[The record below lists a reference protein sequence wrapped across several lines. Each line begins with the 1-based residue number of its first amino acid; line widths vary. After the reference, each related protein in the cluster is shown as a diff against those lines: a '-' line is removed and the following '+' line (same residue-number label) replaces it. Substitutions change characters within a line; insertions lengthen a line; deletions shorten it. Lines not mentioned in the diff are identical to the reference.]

1 MFGFFLQVVQL
12 VYIQNSVDELQNTIT
27 IKNITKKLKLYVSN
41 Y

>member
-27 IKNITKKLKLYVSN
+27 IKNITKNFKLYVSN